1 MKSRI
6 PAIARK
12 ETLHILRDW
21 RPLAMAF
28 AMPMLLILLF
38 GYAITFDI
46 KNLKL
51 AVADEDNSAASRAL
65 IEKFASSLY
74 FVVTV
79 RAGSAAELPACLE
92 DGRAQV
98 ALAIPRDFGK
108 NLGAGRGD
116 RVQVLIDG
124 SESNTAGIGAG
135 YLNNIIN
142 SYNMERVTEL
152 LARLG
157 LPAAGVPPIDPAIRI
172 WFNPLLESS
181 TTIVPGLIG
190 AIIVVVSA
198 LLTCLTVVRE
208 RENGSLEG
216 LFATPVRKREIL
228 IGKMLPYLAIAMI
241 DTALVAFVGVVIFGV
256 AFNGSVALFFAVA
269 LVFTFVGL
277 GIGLMASV
285 LSPNQLLANQ
295 LVILITMLPS
305 FLLSGFMFPI
315 KSMPGWVQA
324 VTYAVPAR
332 FFIQVSRGIMLKAQ
346 TWNDVRGATLVLLA
360 IAVVVSLRAFTAFKK
375 KL

>member
-21 RPLAMAF
+21 RTLAMAF

-108 NLGAGRGD
+108 NLGPGAA
-116 RVQVLIDG
+116 IG
-124 SESNTAGIGAG
+124 S
-135 YLNNIIN
+135 
-142 SYNMERVTEL
+142 RC
-152 LARLG
+152 
-157 LPAAGVPPIDPAIRI
+157 
-172 WFNPLLESS
+172 SS
-181 TTIVPGLIG
+181 T
-190 AIIVVVSA
+190 A
-198 LLTCLTVVRE
+198 RK
-208 RENGSLEG
+208 
-216 LFATPVRKREIL
+216 ATPPASGR
-228 IGKMLPYLAIAMI
+228 AI
-241 DTALVAFVGVVIFGV
+241 
-256 AFNGSVALFFAVA
+256 
-269 LVFTFVGL
+269 
-277 GIGLMASV
+277 
-285 LSPNQLLANQ
+285 
-295 LVILITMLPS
+295 
-305 FLLSGFMFPI
+305 
-315 KSMPGWVQA
+315 
-324 VTYAVPAR
+324 
-332 FFIQVSRGIMLKAQ
+332 
-346 TWNDVRGATLVLLA
+346 
-360 IAVVVSLRAFTAFKK
+360 
-375 KL
+375 

>member
-1 MKSRI
+1 MRTRI

-21 RPLAMAF
+21 RTLAMAF
-28 AMPMLLILLF
+28 VWPMVLILLF

-65 IEKFASSLY
+65 LDKFTASGY

-79 RAGSAAELPACLE
+79 RGGNAESLPACLE

-98 ALAIPRDFGK
+98 ALAIPPDFGK
-108 NLGAGRGD
+108 NLAAGRGE
-116 RVQVLIDG
+116 RIQVIIDG
-124 SESNTAGIGAG
+124 SESNTANIGAG
-135 YLNNIIN
+135 YLTNIVNN
-142 SYNMERVTEL
+142 YNLERVADL

-157 LPAAGVPPIDPAIRI
+157 LPASGVPPIDPAIRI

-190 AIIVVVSA
+190 AIIIIVSA
-198 LLTCLTVVRE
+198 LLTCLTIVRE

-216 LFATPVRKREIL
+216 LFATPVRKHEIL
-228 IGKMLPYLAIAMI
+228 IGKMIPYLAIAMI
-241 DTALVAFVGVVIFGV
+241 DTALVAFIGVVIFGV

-277 GIGLMASV
+277 GIGMMASV

-295 LVILITMLPS
+295 LVILLTMLPS

-315 KSMPGWVQA
+315 KSMPEWIQA
-324 VTYAVPAR
+324 ITYAVPAR

-346 TWNDVRGATLVLLA
+346 TWQDIRGATWVLVA